1 MIDLHLH
8 TNYSDGTDSL
18 KELLEKAESKKL
30 EIISITDHD
39 KIDAYLELEKNP
51 DLRKLYNGQIIIGT
65 ELKTYYKDVSIEVLA
80 YGVDYK
86 KLNIHKV
93 DTEKLQKQ
101 ALETFK
107 SILDREGFKYDSK
120 NLYVDK
126 NDPSKQWASFAVAS
140 EVLKHPEN
148 KELIEKFGN
157 FTVTSFFRTHQCNK
171 NSVFYINENK
181 DYIDLNETIKRIHEA
196 GGLAFLAHPYIYP
209 FEDIDKTIEE
219 ILVETDIDGIECEY
233 STFTKEETKKAKELV
248 KKHNKYMSGGSD
260 YHANN
265 KPDIGLGTG
274 FENNLN
280 ISKDLIDDWIDKVRK
295 I

>member
-18 KELLEKAESKKL
+18 KELLEKVESKKL

-51 DLRKLYNGQIIIGT
+51 ELRKVYTGEIIIGT
-65 ELKTYYKDVSIEVLA
+65 ELKTHYKDVSIEVLA

-93 DTEKLQKQ
+93 DVEKLQNQ

-107 SILDREGFKYDSK
+107 EILDREGFKYDSEE
-120 NLYVDK
+120 LYIDK
-126 NDPSKQWASFAVAS
+126 NEPSKQWASFAVAS
-140 EVLKHPEN
+140 ELLKHPEN
-148 KELIEKFGN
+148 KELIEKSGN

-171 NSVFYINENK
+171 NSIFYINENK
-181 DYIDLNETIKRIHEA
+181 DYIDLNETIKRIHDA

-209 FEDIDKTIEE
+209 FENVDKTIEE
-219 ILVETDIDGIECEY
+219 ILAETDIDGIECEY
-233 STFTKEETKKAKELV
+233 SNFTQEETKRAKELV
-248 KKHNKYMSGGSD
+248 KKYNKYMSGGSD

-265 KPDIGLGTG
+265 KPDIDLGTG

-280 ISKDLIDDWIDKVRK
+280 ISKDLIADWIDKVRK